1 MDGKILSRKLGRK
14 VGLIILIFTW
24 SGLFAQSSTDN
35 KANLTVSGVVID
47 ARSNEPVNAAQ
58 ISDLDNRASAVTDE
72 KGNFTIQLTSLNSIL
87 RVVAYDYNPVE
98 VSLRGENKIV
108 IELFSDEFSNYF
120 NNINTIT
127 GEKRN
132 SAIVSSIKA
141 TGEVD
146 KSNAMTAD
154 ELLQYKLAGDI
165 RGIARTGLTGAG
177 SSLFIRGINSLNAN
191 AQPLFIV
198 DGVIWNNLYD
208 APSIHQGFFSNS
220 LDNIDVNDI
229 ESITVQKDGT
239 SIYGSKAANGV
250 VIIKTKRG
258 TSPVTKINLIATAGF
273 VTKPSNFPMMK
284 GDEFRVY
291 ASDLLKTQG
300 ILWNSNSSKFQ
311 FLEADP
317 SDPMIYYSYRNN
329 TDWSKEVYQNGN
341 VNSYNIN
348 VTGGDDK
355 ALYYFSLGYTGN
367 KGVVK
372 TTNFQRINSRFNA
385 DLTFNKYILLGLNVG
400 FTRIERKMMDD
411 GINRY
416 SSTVC
421 MSKIKS
427 PILNPYSYTST
438 GDLAKDYA
446 RTDSFDTG
454 NPGGFIENSHNNHK
468 KFRLNIGFMPN
479 VKITPELTFS
489 SMFDY
494 SLDKTVERRFVPLYY
509 KPVRIIPYV
518 GISKNELNSQ
528 TMRNNAIFD
537 DSRLTY
543 MKNFNSV
550 HHLKAMLGWRFLS
563 NNYVS
568 GYIEEHNSGANNN
581 TTINGGRDFLTV
593 KGLDNRTKS
602 ISNYLNVDY
611 NLYNRYFVSAA
622 VAMDASSRFGNDTK
636 GGVNLLGKSWG
647 MFPSLNASW
656 IASAESFMKS
666 LDFISF
672 LKLKAGYGITG
683 NDGILDN
690 DAMAYFAYMR
700 FIGRANGVVL
710 ANLENPALKW
720 ETTRRANLGVDIT
733 LFNRLTATFD
743 LFTSNTSD
751 LLVTKDLPYV
761 SGLNKYWTNDGEMK
775 NTGYEASLNWRA
787 INLKNFKWELGASA
801 GHYKNEITSLPN
813 GQYTT
818 EVYEGEVITAVG
830 NPAGSFWGYKTSGVF
845 ASDSDADA
853 ADLRILNPDGSYSS
867 FGAGDMK
874 FVDLDGNH
882 IINESD
888 KQVIGNPN
896 PDFYGNIISK
906 ISFRRF
912 ALNTIFAY
920 SYGNDVYNYQ
930 RRKLES
936 GSDFSNQTSAMMR
949 RWVVEGQITDIP
961 KSYYGDPMGNSRF
974 SDRWIEDGSY
984 LKLRTITLSYD
995 LPLKNDF
1002 IEGIQFWVS
1011 ANNLVTL
1018 TNYLG
1023 LEPEF
1028 SAMNSIYY
1036 QGIDAGLIPST
1047 KSYYLGV
1054 KFNL

>member
-1 MDGKILSRKLGRK
+1 MDGKILIRKLGRK
-14 VGLIILIFTW
+14 IGLVILIFTW
-24 SGLFAQSSTDN
+24 SGLFAQNVTEN
-35 KANLTVSGVVID
+35 KAYMTIKGVVVD
-47 ARSNEPVNAAQ
+47 AHSKKPVSAAQ
-58 ISDLDNRASAVTDE
+58 ITDLDKKASAVTDE
-72 KGNFTIQLTSLNSIL
+72 KGNFSIQLPSLSSIL

-98 VSLRGENKIV
+98 VSLRGKENVV
-108 IELFSDEFSNYF
+108 IELYSDEFSNYF
-120 NNINTIT
+120 KNINTIT

-132 SAIVSSIKA
+132 SAIVSSTKSI
-141 TGEVD
+141 GEVAM
-146 KSNAMTAD
+146 SSAMTAD
-154 ELLQYKLAGDI
+154 ELIQYKLAGDI
-165 RGIARTGLTGAG
+165 RGTTRSGLTGAG
-177 SSLFIRGINSLNAN
+177 ASLFIRGINSLNAG

-208 APSIHQGFFSNS
+208 ASSIHQGFFSNT
-220 LDNIDVNDI
+220 LDYIDVNDI
-229 ESITVQKDGT
+229 ESISVEKDGT

-258 TSPVTKINLIATAGF
+258 TSPVTKISVTATTGF

-300 ILWNSNSSKFQ
+300 IEWNSNSSKFQ

-341 VNSYNIN
+341 QNSYNIN

-372 TTNFQRINSRFNA
+372 TTDFQRINSRFNA
-385 DLTFNKYILLGLNVG
+385 DLTFNKYIQLGLNVG
-400 FTRIERKMMDD
+400 FTRIERKMIDD

-416 SSTVC
+416 SSPVW

-427 PILNPYSYTST
+427 PILSPYSFTST

-446 RTDSFDTG
+446 KTDSFDVG

-468 KFRLNIGFMPN
+468 KFRLNIGFMPSI
-479 VKITPELTFS
+479 KLTPQLTFS

-509 KPVRIIPYV
+509 KPLRIIPNV

-528 TMRNNAIFD
+528 TMMNNAVFD

-543 MKNFNSV
+543 MKNFNTI

-563 NNYVS
+563 NNYETA
-568 GYIEEHNSGANNN
+568 YIEEHNSGANNN
-581 TTINGGRDFLTV
+581 TTINGGRDFLKV
-593 KGLDNRTKS
+593 NGLDNRTKS

-647 MFPSLNASW
+647 VFPSINASW
-656 IASAESFMKS
+656 IASAEPFMKP

-672 LKLKAGYGITG
+672 LKFKAGYGITG

-700 FIGRANGVVL
+700 FIGRANGIVI

-720 ETTRRANLGVDIT
+720 ETTGRANLGVDIT
-733 LFNRLTATFD
+733 LFNTLTASFD
-743 LFTSNTSD
+743 YFTSNTSD

-761 SGLNKYWTNDGEMK
+761 SGLNKYWTNDGKMK
-775 NTGYEASLNWRA
+775 NSGYEASLNWRTL
-787 INLKNFKWELGASA
+787 NLKNFKWELGASV

-818 EVYEGEVITAVG
+818 EACEGEVITAVG
-830 NPAGSFWGYKTSGVF
+830 NAAGSFWGYKTAGVF
-845 ASDSDADA
+845 ATDDDAVA
-853 ADLRILNPDGSYSS
+853 ANLKRLNPDGSYSS
-867 FGAGDMK
+867 FGAGDMR
-874 FVDLDGNH
+874 FEDVDKNH
-882 IINESD
+882 IINELD

-896 PDFYGNIISK
+896 PDFYGHITSK
-906 ISFRRF
+906 ISIGQF
-912 ALNTIFAY
+912 ALDAIFAY

-930 RRKLES
+930 RSKLES
-936 GSDFSNQTSAMMR
+936 GSDFSNQTSAMLR
-949 RWVVEGQITDIP
+949 RWVVEGQITDVP
-961 KSYYGDPMGNSRF
+961 QSYYGDPMGNSRF

-984 LKLRTITLSYD
+984 LKLKTVTLSYN
-995 LPLKNDF
+995 LPLKSNF

-1011 ANNLVTL
+1011 ANNLVTF

-1023 LEPEF
+1023 LDPEF
-1028 SAMNSIYY
+1028 SAMNSVYF
-1036 QGIDAGLIPST
+1036 QGIDTGLIPST